1 MRQYGSGP
9 AGAESIGLGHASVRL
24 PERILENV
32 GDNDRFSAVHG
43 GATRSRLRS
52 DAKAV
57 DGLGVGLGKAGG
69 GAVPHVLPVLVE
81 EQDRTEQAGKL
92 GFHNPY

>member
-1 MRQYGSGP
+1 MRKYGSGP
-9 AGAESIGLGHASVRL
+9 TGAQSIGLGHASVLL

-32 GDNDRFSAVHG
+32 ADDNRLSAVHG
-43 GATRSRLRS
+43 GAARSRLRS

-69 GAVPHVLPVLVE
+69 SAVPHMLPVLI
-81 EQDRTEQAGKL
+81 EQQNRAEHARKFRFDNA
-92 GFHNPY
+92 Y